1 MLTSQRSRLRQSEG
15 AARRH
20 RSLKSGRAPATG
32 LGFYVFAKI
41 FAPYMAS
48 TCQRNLNL
56 AASFRAQLACMLRSI
71 VQLCLEMTKMPRQH
85 RIRDP
90 LHDLIEFNV
99 EQSQFEKM
107 LWRVNASVPAAP

>member
-1 MLTSQRSRLRQSEG
+1 MCLQRSLRYISLRPVNEISTVPPLSE
-15 AARRH
+15 
-20 RSLKSGRAPATG
+20 RSWHVS
-32 LGFYVFAKI
+32 
-41 FAPYMAS
+41 
-48 TCQRNLNL
+48 
-56 AASFRAQLACMLRSI
+56 LRSI

-107 LWRVNASVPAAP
+107 LWRGKAAVSAAPGPRETWGFCSPASRVAPPARLLRH